1 MYSLT
6 KWFGDTAD
14 LGIHMSPNLG
24 TLSCLFAKFGDTLR
38 KVGSEEKVLLE
49 F

>member
-1 MYSLT
+1 MYSLA

-14 LGIHMSPNLG
+14 LGIHVSPNLG
-24 TLSCLFAKFGDTLR
+24 MLSYLSAEFGDTLR
-38 KVGSEEKVLLE
+38 KVGSEEKTLLE